1 MCVICGFVEID
12 SGITCQVP
20 LFTCSYIWRLAVSES
35 SPTATQ
41 IGPEFINQNEGIQLG
56 GYSSQDFIHGKDH
69 VTLSDT

>member
-41 IGPEFINQNEGIQLG
+41 IGPEFIDQDIELG
-56 GYSSQDFIHGKDH
+56 GYSSQDFIQSKDH
-69 VTLSDT
+69 VKLSDT